1 LAIARW
7 VGKGEEK
14 QRRDKGETIEAT
26 AWTAPSHWVGVWW
39 PKVNRV
45 QPWLHPQEQ
54 ESGVKARSDLGGE
67 RGMRGEKEAGI
78 RSAFRWTGNSFAGV
92 GRP

>member
-1 LAIARW
+1 

-39 PKVNRV
+39 PKVNWV

-54 ESGVKARSDLGGE
+54 ESGVKASSDLGGE
-67 RGMRGEKEAGI
+67 REIRGEKEAGI
-78 RSAFRWTGNSFAGV
+78 RSAFRCTGNSFAGV